1 MNDNP
6 LVSIIIPVYNG
17 EHYLSEAIES
27 VLVQDYNQ
35 IEVIVVDD
43 GSTDDSAAIVK
54 NYEPLRYCF
63 QPHGGIGTALN
74 HGIKVAR
81 GSFFAFLDADD
92 LWTNNKLISQM
103 TVFKNNPKLDI
114 VFGHVV
120 HFFGHEMDEET
131 RRTLKCSNESMPG
144 YCKGSM
150 VIRREA
156 FLSVGPFAT
165 NWKLGDFFDWY
176 LRAMEKGLKS
186 LMLPEVVLRRRIHSS
201 NKVIRD
207 RNHQTDYIRIL
218 KAALDRQ
225 RHRDA

>member
-1 MNDNP
+1 MEHNL
-6 LVSIIIPVYNG
+6 LVSVIIPVYNC
-17 EHYLSEAIES
+17 ESYLAEAIES
-27 VLVQDYNQ
+27 VLSQAYRP

-43 GSTDDSAAIVK
+43 GSTDNSATIVK
-54 NYEPLRYCF
+54 GYKSLKYCF
-63 QPHGGIGTALN
+63 QPHSGIGKALN
-74 HGIKVAR
+74 LGIKESR

-92 LWTNNKLISQM
+92 LWTNNKLIRQM
-103 TVFKNNPKLDI
+103 KVFKYDPKPDI
-114 VFGHVV
+114 VFGHIMN
-120 HFFGHEMDEET
+120 FFSHEMDEET

-150 VIRREA
+150 IIKKEA

-176 LRAMEKGLKS
+176 LRAMEKELTS

-218 KAALDRQ
+218 KAALDRR
-225 RHRDA
+225 RHKET